1 MGGRLEGKVA
11 LVTGAGS
18 CGPGWGN
25 GKATA
30 VQFAREG
37 AAVFCVDIDLNA
49 AKETTQII
57 EDEGGRTTS
66 IECDVADRTAVEG
79 MIEACVSEF
88 GKIDVLH
95 NNVGIIELGGAVDT
109 SEESWDHVLDV
120 NLKSMFLTC
129 KFAIPHMLN
138 QGGGAIVNI
147 ASSVGIRWHGVAY
160 ISYSTTKAAIIQFTK
175 VVALEYAARNIRC
188 NCILPGF
195 INTPLVRA
203 SLTKA
208 YAGADFDQIVAAR
221 DAQIPLGKM
230 GEAWDVAHAAV
241 YLASDEA
248 KFVTGAELV
257 VDGGMTCQTVAPA
270 KSG

>member
-1 MGGRLEGKVA
+1 MDGRLEGKTA

-25 GKATA
+25 GKAVA

-37 AAVFCVDIDLNA
+37 ASVFCADINLDA
-49 AKETTQII
+49 ARETTQII
-57 EDEGGRTTS
+57 EDKGGRCVS
-66 IECDVADRTAVEG
+66 YECDVSSREAVEK
-79 MIEACVSEF
+79 MVEACVAELD
-88 GKIDVLH
+88 GIDILH

-109 SEESWDHVLDV
+109 SEESWDRVLDV

-129 KFAIPHMLN
+129 KYAIPHMIEK
-138 QGGGAIVNI
+138 GGGAIVNI

-160 ISYSTTKAAIIQFTK
+160 ISYSTTKAAIIHFTK
-175 VVALEYAARNIRC
+175 VVAMEFASRNIRC

-203 SLTKA
+203 SVSGA
-208 YAGADFDQIVAAR
+208 YDVDFDEVVALR

-230 GEAWDVAHAAV
+230 GDAFDVAHAAV

-257 VDGGMTCQTVAPA
+257 VDGGMTCQTIAPGN
-270 KSG
+270 SD

>member
-1 MGGRLEGKVA
+1 MAGRLEGKVA

-37 AAVFCVDIDLNA
+37 AAVLCVDIDLNA

-57 EDEGGRTTS
+57 EGDGGRSIS
-66 IECDVADRTAVEG
+66 IECDVADRGAVEG

-138 QGGGAIVNI
+138 QGAGAIVNI

-221 DAQIPLGKM
+221 DAQIPMGKM

-270 KSG
+270 KPG